1 MSLALRSVLQRAAQC
16 LERHQV
22 AEPLADAEVLLADVL
37 TLPRLNLYIDAHRPL
52 SDAQH
57 DAYRAHLRRRLQG
70 EPVQYVTGKQEFRS
84 LTFEVSPHVLIPRP
98 ESELLVEHGARWAR
112 QWASRHGT
120 SDLWCLDVG
129 TGSGNLGISL
139 LHELPE
145 WDVCAVDSSLAALQV
160 ASRNARQLGVVA
172 GWHGLCG
179 DLVAPLQS
187 DAPRFAVCVANLPYV
202 TDDEWQALAP
212 HIKNHEPAAALL
224 GGADGLDVIRR
235 LIAAAPAV
243 LAPQGMLLLEVGW
256 RQAAAVEALMRQA
269 ARFEATGVHRD
280 FAGIDRVVWG
290 RVP

>member
-1 MSLALRSVLQRAAQC
+1 MSAALRSVLRRAARC
-16 LERHQV
+16 LERHRV

-52 SDAQH
+52 SDPQH
-57 DAYRAHLRRRLQG
+57 DAYRAHLCRRIRG
-70 EPVQYVTGKQEFRS
+70 EPVQYITGRQEFRS
-84 LTFEVSPHVLIPRP
+84 LAFEVSPQVLIPRP

-112 QWASRHGT
+112 QWAKRHEA

-139 LHELPE
+139 LHELPACT
-145 WDVCAVDSSLAALQV
+145 VCAIDSSLTALKV
-160 ASRNARQLGVVA
+160 ARRNARRLDVA
-172 GWHGLCG
+172 TGWRGLCG
-179 DLVAPLQS
+179 DLVEPLRC
-187 DAPRFAVCVANLPYV
+187 DTPRFAVCVANLPYV
-202 TDDEWQALAP
+202 TDDEWQALPP
-212 HIKNHEPAAALL
+212 HVKDHEPAAALL
-224 GGADGLDVIRR
+224 GGADGLEVIRR
-235 LIAAAPAV
+235 LIIAAPAV

-256 RQAAAVEALMRQA
+256 QQATAVETLMRQA

>member
-1 MSLALRSVLQRAAQC
+1 MSLALRSVLRRAARC
-16 LERHQV
+16 LARHRV

-57 DAYRAHLRRRLQG
+57 DAYVAHLRRRIQG
-70 EPVQYVTGKQEFRS
+70 EPVQYVTGRQEFRS
-84 LTFEVSPHVLIPRP
+84 LTFEVNSHVLIPRP
-98 ESELLVEHGARWAR
+98 ESELLVDHGARRAR
-112 QWASRHGT
+112 QWMQRHEG
-120 SDLWCLDVG
+120 SDVRCLDVG

-145 WDVCAVDSSLAALQV
+145 CSVCAIDSSLAALKV
-160 ASRNARQLGVVA
+160 ARRNAYRLGVA
-172 GWHGLCG
+172 DRWHGLCG
-179 DLVAPLQS
+179 DLLEPLQGHP
-187 DAPRFAVCVANLPYV
+187 PRFAVCMANLPYV
-202 TDDEWQALAP
+202 TDAEWQALP
-212 HIKNHEPAAALL
+212 RHIKDHEPAAALL

-235 LIAAAPAV
+235 LIIATPAV

-256 RQAAAVEALMRQA
+256 QQAAAVQALMRQA

-280 FAGIDRVVWG
+280 FAGIERVVWG

>member
-1 MSLALRSVLQRAAQC
+1 MSLVLRSALQRAAQF
-16 LERHQV
+16 LSRHRV

-57 DAYRAHLRRRLQG
+57 DAYRAHLCRRIQG

-84 LTFEVSPHVLIPRP
+84 LTFEVSPQVLIPRP

-112 QWASRHGT
+112 QWATRHGT
-120 SDLWCLDVG
+120 SELWCLDVG

-139 LHELPE
+139 LHELPACT
-145 WDVCAVDSSLAALQV
+145 VCGVDSSLAALKV
-160 ASRNARQLGVVA
+160 ARRNARQLGVA
-172 GWHGLCG
+172 ARWHGLCG
-179 DLVAPLQS
+179 DLVEPLQCN
-187 DAPRFAVCVANLPYV
+187 APRFAVCVANLPYV
-202 TDDEWQALAP
+202 TDAEWQALPP
-212 HIKNHEPAAALL
+212 HVKDHEPVAALL
-224 GGADGLDVIRR
+224 GGPDGLDVIRR
-235 LIAAAPAV
+235 LIIAAPAV

-256 RQAAAVEALMRQA
+256 QQAAAVEALMRQA

-280 FAGIDRVVWG
+280 FAGIKRVVWG